1 MDNSKTPL
9 PKEMDHID
17 GNTRNE
23 DDRLDNKD
31 NQLVDLDNPMLHTI
45 DNNDVI
51 DNSAGFDNSEVGTD
65 ATQGLTP
72 MHRQNIDESRVDE
85 VLVQDN
91 LDDSNYPD
99 ILDIADTEAAER
111 SNDDDF

>member
-17 GNTRNE
+17 SNGR
-23 DDRLDNKD
+23 DVDD

-45 DNNDVI
+45 DNDDVI

-72 MHRQNIDESRVDE
+72 MHRQNVDEARVDE
-85 VLVQDN
+85 VLVEDN
-91 LDDSNYPD
+91 LDDSDYPD
-99 ILDIADTEAAER
+99 IVDIADREAAEHTN
-111 SNDDDF
+111 NDDL